1 MKIVKQMNGGD
12 GENRKLALQLFV
24 LVFLVSGIALLAR
37 IAPAAGT
44 PTSIATSTQP
54 AAVTSAQQ
62 PATSTAATSNAVSQP
77 VADTEKGSEKK
88 AQQSQDTAS
97 STPEA
102 TRVEKP
108 YTSDPVDFNLIN
120 TTARAALVNIFCTPH
135 GGSLH
140 PVSGSGVIIDPR
152 GVILTNAHVAQYVL
166 LSESPQVNLT
176 CVIRTGSP
184 ATAKYRAAVL
194 YVPQPWVAAHAHE
207 INDDHPLGTGE
218 HDYALLRIVG
228 GVNSAALPAAFP
240 AIEPDAREAIAF
252 VDDSVL
258 GASYP
263 AEFSAGSV
271 QNSLYPVSSI
281 TQINKLFTFGSGTVD
296 AISIGSPIEAQSGSS
311 GGPIVNAWERLVAII
326 TTTSEGATT
335 AERQLR
341 GVTLSYID
349 RDLTA
354 LTGAGLSTLLA
365 GDIDAK
371 TASFTRNQA
380 PGLVE
385 TYIPYLSR

>member
-1 MKIVKQMNGGD
+1 MSTTRQF
-12 GENRKLALQLFV
+12 ALQLFV
-24 LVFLVSGIALLAR
+24 LVFLISGIALFAR
-37 IAPAAGT
+37 IAPAPGT
-44 PTSIATSTQP
+44 RALVATSTQP
-54 AAVTSAQQ
+54 AAVTSTQQ
-62 PATSTAATSNAVSQP
+62 LPTSTTATSSAPLRPTADTATSTQNT
-77 VADTEKGSEKK
+77 

-97 STPEA
+97 AAEA
-102 TRVEKP
+102 TRIEKP
-108 YTSDPVDFNLIN
+108 YASDPVDFDLIN
-120 TTARAALVNIFCTPH
+120 TAARAALVNIFCTPH

-166 LSESPQVNLT
+166 LSESPLVNLT
-176 CVIRTGSP
+176 CTIRTGSP
-184 ATAKYRAAVL
+184 AVARYRAAVL
-194 YVPQPWVAAHAHE
+194 YMPQPWVAAHAHE
-207 INDDHPLGTGE
+207 INDDRPLGTGE
-218 HDYALLRIVG
+218 HDYALLRIIG
-228 GVNSAALPAAFP
+228 GVNDAAAPASFP
-240 AIEPDAREAIAF
+240 AIEPDVREAIAF

-281 TQINKLFTFGSGTVD
+281 TQVNKLFTFGSGTVD

-311 GGPIVNAWERLVAII
+311 GGPIINAWQRLVAII

-335 AERQLR
+335 ADRQLR
-341 GVTLSYID
+341 GITLSYID

-354 LTGAGLSTLLA
+354 LTGSGLSALLA

-380 PGLVE
+380 PNLVG
-385 TYIPYLSR
+385 TYISYLSR